1 MKLDVCE
8 NEDGDLSVN
17 QIDQTTMFKKRGGMN
32 IYIYMI
38 KTSLVFFHYLNV
50 LIHLIDKSSG
60 NKSSQE
66 VMETYNEIDDDD
78 LDYINRKRNS
88 PKRDD
93 DDDLSPGLK
102 LITII

>member
-38 KTSLVFFHYLNV
+38 KTSLVFFLLFKCSN
-50 LIHLIDKSSG
+50 SS
-60 NKSSQE
+60 
-66 VMETYNEIDDDD
+66 
-78 LDYINRKRNS
+78 NR
-88 PKRDD
+88 
-93 DDDLSPGLK
+93 
-102 LITII
+102 

>member
-1 MKLDVCE
+1 
-8 NEDGDLSVN
+8 
-17 QIDQTTMFKKRGGMN
+17 
-32 IYIYMI
+32 
-38 KTSLVFFHYLNV
+38 
-50 LIHLIDKSSG
+50 
-60 NKSSQE
+60 
-66 VMETYNEIDDDD
+66 METYNEIDDDD